1 MTSEPSIQSHSR
13 RLLYFV
19 LMSGLASAL
28 AAESPLPTSSE
39 ILARVEVENTRRHIA
54 LKAFSGS
61 RQYTLQNIR
70 FGKQATVAVQINY
83 RQVEGQR
90 YTVVARSGSDRLN
103 GIIDRVLS
111 SEAGVSLPAENAR
124 HDITSANYRVRLLR
138 VEVAAGRNCYVLEL
152 APRIRSRFLIV
163 GKAWIDSGS
172 YSVVR
177 IDGQFAASLS
187 VLVGAPQFTEEFV
200 EVHGFWMPEHV
211 HSVSSG
217 LLLGSTELDVL
228 FSNYQFD

>member
-1 MTSEPSIQSHSR
+1 MTSEPSIQSHSS

-19 LMSGLASAL
+19 LMSGLASTL

-54 LKAFSGS
+54 LKVFSGS

-70 FGKQATVAVQINY
+70 FGKQATVAVLINY
-83 RQVEGQR
+83 RQVD
-90 YTVVARSGSDRLN
+90 TVVARSGSDRLN

-124 HDITSANYRVRLLR
+124 HDITSANHRVRLLR
-138 VEVAAGRNCYVLEL
+138 VEVAAGRNCYVLDL

-163 GKAWIDSGS
+163 GKVWIDSGS